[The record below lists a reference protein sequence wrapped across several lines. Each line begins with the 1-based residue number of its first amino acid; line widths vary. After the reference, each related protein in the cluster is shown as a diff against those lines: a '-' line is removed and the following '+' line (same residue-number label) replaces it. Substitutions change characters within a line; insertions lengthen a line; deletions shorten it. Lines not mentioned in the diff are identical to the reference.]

1 MSSILYCRLEGSF
14 KEHLAV
20 FWANLT
26 RLNNLLIILNIS
38 MFFLTGLVS
47 KGYFFTFFS
56 IGCFS
61 IVAMLTIVP
70 VAQIE
75 RLWYYLLALFLE
87 FAGMY
92 FLVAS
97 VVYWVTNGARPGG

>member
-1 MSSILYCRLEGSF
+1 
-14 KEHLAV
+14 
-20 FWANLT
+20 
-26 RLNNLLIILNIS
+26 
-38 MFFLTGLVS
+38 
-47 KGYFFTFFS
+47 
-56 IGCFS
+56 
-61 IVAMLTIVP
+61 LTIVP

-97 VVYWVTNGARPGG
+97 VVFWVKNGARPGG